1 MKFKMNNWTK
11 CKIADIAS
19 FSQGIQVDL
28 KNQIKEK
35 KEGYVRFIRIVDY
48 TQKTE
53 DIRYIK
59 DPGEKYYVDKDDI
72 VMVRYGSPGLIGR
85 GEEGVIANNLFK
97 IKIESD
103 KITNDYLAYYLS
115 QKHIQKFLSSQGS
128 STMPALNFGQ
138 LRTVDVFFP
147 SIEEQNKIVDK
158 LKIVIETLNTTK
170 EIYKKQIDNVIELES
185 AYFEKAFKG
194 NL

>member
-1 MKFKMNNWTK
+1 
-11 CKIADIAS
+11 
-19 FSQGIQVDL
+19 
-28 KNQIKEK
+28 
-35 KEGYVRFIRIVDY
+35 
-48 TQKTE
+48 
-53 DIRYIK
+53 
-59 DPGEKYYVDKDDI
+59 
-72 VMVRYGSPGLIGR
+72 
-85 GEEGVIANNLFK
+85 
-97 IKIESD
+97 
-103 KITNDYLAYYLS
+103 
-115 QKHIQKFLSSQGS
+115 LSSQGS

-170 EIYKKQIDNVIELES
+170 EIYKKQIDNVMELES

>member
-1 MKFKMNNWTK
+1 MKDWTK
-11 CKIADIAS
+11 CKIGDIAS

-35 KEGYVRFIRIVDY
+35 KDGYVRFIRIIDY
-48 TQKTE
+48 TQKTD

-97 IKIESD
+97 IKIESH
-103 KITNDYLAYYLS
+103 KITKDYLAFYLS
-115 QKHIQKFLSSQGS
+115 QKHIQKFLSTQGS

-138 LRTVDVFFP
+138 LRTVDILYP
-147 SIEEQNKIVDK
+147 SVEEQNLIIDK
-158 LKIVIETLNTTK
+158 LKSIIETLSDTK
-170 EIYKKQIDNVIELES
+170 EIYRKQIENVAELES
-185 AYFEKAFKG
+185 AFFEKAFSGK
-194 NL
+194 L

>member
-1 MKFKMNNWTK
+1 MKDWTK
-11 CKIADIAS
+11 CKIGDIAS

-35 KEGYVRFIRIVDY
+35 KDGYVRFIRIIDY
-48 TQKTE
+48 TQKTD

-103 KITNDYLAYYLS
+103 KITKDYLAYYLS
-115 QKHIQKFLSSQGS
+115 QKHIQKFLSTQGS

-138 LRTVDVFFP
+138 LRTVDILYP
-147 SIEEQNKIVDK
+147 SIEEQNSIIDK
-158 LKIVIETLNTTK
+158 LKSIVETLNDTK
-170 EIYKKQIDNVIELES
+170 EIYRKQIENVEELES
-185 AYFEKAFKG
+185 AFFEKAFCGK
-194 NL
+194 L

>member
-1 MKFKMNNWTK
+1 MKDWTK
-11 CKIADIAS
+11 CKIGDIAS

-35 KEGYVRFIRIVDY
+35 KDGYVRFIRIIDY
-48 TQKTE
+48 TQKTD

-103 KITNDYLAYYLS
+103 KITKDYLAFYLS
-115 QKHIQKFLSSQGS
+115 QKHIQKFLSTQGS

-138 LRTVDVFFP
+138 LRTVDILYP
-147 SIEEQNKIVDK
+147 SVEEQNLIIDK
-158 LKIVIETLNTTK
+158 LKSIIETLSDTK
-170 EIYKKQIDNVIELES
+170 EIYRKQIENVAELES
-185 AYFEKAFKG
+185 AFFEKAFNGK
-194 NL
+194 L